1 MMKRLVQAVL
11 LSGVFFLSC
20 SGPVSAWRRHDPH
33 RLQLGQSPRALGFVW
48 PKSAALFAKY
58 GLSSVVVYIP
68 GGSTVVQTMVS
79 GDIDLGQ
86 LTGAPGVAANLR
98 GADILYIAMT
108 DDRMGYQLATR
119 RDIKSAADLKGKR
132 FGISRFASSADFGT
146 RTLLK
151 RLGID
156 PKEVTILQIGN
167 ETERLAAL
175 KSGTIDGSVFNAPF
189 GSVGEEVQF
198 QHSRRRRR
206 TRHSLLQH
214 RHVRQR
220 QSPAKKRRQD
230 SELPARLLEAIKIFK
245 TEPEYTLKALAQFSR
260 VNDQELLKEAYEY
273 NKNKIPDIPYPSVS
287 AMQAVIDPLVEAEP
301 KLGKIDAKNYISD
314 RYLKKL
320 EEEGFV
326 QEVDGAVSWTSA
338 ESDVARRTTS
348 SVGEDYVTQ
357 QNFCLF
363 SLPLVD
369 FSLCRFR
376 RNSVN

>member
-1 MMKRLVQAVL
+1 MLAALMSMSMWIGYV
-11 LSGVFFLSC
+11 
-20 SGPVSAWRRHDPH
+20 GPVSAADTIRIAYSSVNPH
-33 RLQLGQSPRALGFVW
+33 ALLVSLAEKRG
-48 PKSAALFAKY
+48 LFAKY

-119 RDIKSAADLKGKR
+119 RDIKSPADLKGKR
-132 FGISRFASSADFGT
+132 LGISRFASSADFGT

-167 ETERLAAL
+167 EAERLAAL
-175 KSGTIDGSVFNAPF
+175 KSGSIDGSVFNAPF
-189 GSVGEEVQF
+189 GNV
-198 QHSRRRRR
+198 
-206 TRHSLLQH
+206 
-214 RHVRQR
+214 
-220 QSPAKKRRQD
+220 AKKFNFNILADAGALGIPYFNTGMCGSAKVLQKNEGRILNFLR
-230 SELPARLLEAIKIFK
+230 AYVEAIKIFK

-260 VNDQELLKEAYEY
+260 VSDQEFLKEAYDY
-273 NKNKIPDIPYPSVS
+273 NRNKIPDIPYPSLS
-287 AMQAVIDPLVEAEP
+287 AMQAVIDPLVEADP

-326 QEVDGAVSWTSA
+326 KKLMG
-338 ESDVARRTTS
+338 R
-348 SVGEDYVTQ
+348 
-357 QNFCLF
+357 
-363 SLPLVD
+363 
-369 FSLCRFR
+369 
-376 RNSVN
+376 